1 MKQDLQA
8 DITEPAPF
16 RLDISGLP
24 RGIDNYHVDVRLSTA
39 FRNHLDTITTS
50 LVIRHAT
57 MTPDATRHDV
67 QTQPLREC
75 YADMMTVLIHRTKT
89 EYDITEVSF
98 VQFAIIRQ
106 ILESSRQALD
116 EFIDNLKQRA
126 SELRSHGSGKALP
139 VHEHLRWLS
148 SHYGNI
154 LYTINREI
162 GVALL
167 QSEKRELRD
176 IRRQYCS
183 QDYQRILRILFNPLL
198 MSTSLSAPRLLAD
211 HYFIWSGRGRP
222 EDFMALNQALET
234 LLAASFPALD
244 MKALLR
250 APPGGAQAEFNDA
263 LGGLHA
269 GQAYLG
275 VATDSRH
282 LIEEWFCWLDHE
294 DNMSAVFSPAAGG
307 EADVGPQQ
315 SGFNAWRQQVGARH
329 REREFHRNLLRTLEQ
344 HDALRSLLA
353 SDSLRRFRSNKQL
366 TTLNPELLMQ
376 YLCGQ
381 LSFDQFQ
388 QRMGS
393 SRLSETEAQLLKS
406 TLQENRQQLRRER
419 DALACRVLKAV
430 ARFRRDLKY
439 HRLAHR
445 LFNRLRLL
453 TSGEDIALSQHGGSL
468 YQLPMASEIEQNDS
482 RVAHHT
488 ILKADVR
495 GSTSVI
501 EEMDRKGL
509 NAASFFSL
517 RFFNP
522 INKVLPDYG
531 AEKVFIEG
539 DAIILSFLEYED
551 NPHQWYSVA
560 NACGLARA
568 ILRIVRT
575 NNQHSRLMGLP
586 PLELGIGICHADS
599 GPRYLFDEDKPIMIS
614 SAIGLADRLSSS
626 DRQLRE
632 VIQDEYFN
640 VDVLEVDATSP
651 EQGRKGQ
658 SHLRF
663 NINGILLD
671 EAAFRKLQ
679 TEMSLASFEG
689 EVSGHRHDF
698 FYGRYPDRKGRD
710 RGLLVRRGTIRR
722 WHDQGIRSRSG
733 AQAYY
738 YEVVSNPLI
747 YSLLQDSLQAPGKA
761 AGSF

>member
-1 MKQDLQA
+1 MKLDLLA

-39 FRNHLDTITTS
+39 FCNHLDSITTA
-50 LVIRHAT
+50 LVSRHAT
-57 MTPDATRHDV
+57 MTPDAYRHEV
-67 QTQPLREC
+67 KTQPLREC
-75 YADMMTVLIHRTKT
+75 YADMMTVLFHRTKT
-89 EYDITEVSF
+89 GYNPTEVSF
-98 VQFAIIRQ
+98 VQFAVIRQ
-106 ILESSRQALD
+106 VLESSRQSLD
-116 EFIDNLKQRA
+116 AFIDNLKQRA
-126 SELRSHGSGKALP
+126 SELRLHGSGKALP

-148 SHYGNI
+148 SHYSNI

-162 GVALL
+162 GVVLL

-183 QDYQRILRILFNPLL
+183 QDHQRIPGILFNPLL
-198 MSTSLSAPRLLAD
+198 MTTSLSSSRLLAD
-211 HYFIWSGRGRP
+211 HYFIWSGRGRA

-234 LLAASFPALD
+234 LLAASLPALD

-250 APPGGAQAEFNDA
+250 EPAEGTQTEFNDI
-263 LGGLHA
+263 LGGLRA
-269 GQAYLG
+269 GQSYLG
-275 VATDSRH
+275 TATDSRH
-282 LIEEWFCWLDHE
+282 LIQEWFCWLDHE
-294 DNMSAVFSPAAGG
+294 DNMDPLFSRPAGMQS
-307 EADVGPQQ
+307 EQSEQ
-315 SGFNAWRQQVGARH
+315 SGFSAWRQQLGERH
-329 REREFHRNLLRTLEQ
+329 RQREFQRSLLRTLEQ
-344 HDALRSLLA
+344 HDALRSFLA
-353 SDSLRRFRSNKQL
+353 SDSLRRFRSSNQL
-366 TTLNPELLMQ
+366 TTVNPDLLMQ
-376 YLCGQ
+376 HLCGQ
-381 LSFDQFQ
+381 LSLDQLQ
-388 QRMGS
+388 QRMGG
-393 SRLSETEAQLLKS
+393 SRLSEAETRLLKS

-419 DALACRVLKAV
+419 EALACRVLKAV

-445 LFNRLRLL
+445 LFNRLRIL
-453 TSGEDIALSQHGGSL
+453 TSQEDIALSQHGGSL
-468 YQLPMASEIEQNDS
+468 YQLPIASEIEQNDT
-482 RVAHHT
+482 RVVHHT

-495 GSTSVI
+495 GSTTVI

-560 NACGLARA
+560 HACGLARA

-599 GPRYLFDEDKPIMIS
+599 GPRFLFDEDKPIMIS

-632 VIQDEYFN
+632 LIQDEYFN
-640 VDVLEVDATSP
+640 VDVLEIDETNP

-658 SHLRF
+658 SHLRY
-663 NINGILLD
+663 NIDGILLD

-679 TEMSLASFEG
+679 SEMSLTRFEG
-689 EVSGHRHDF
+689 EIGGRSHDF
-698 FYGRYPDRKGRD
+698 FYGRYPDRNGRD

-722 WHDQGIRSRSG
+722 WHENSIQPPTGS
-733 AQAYY
+733 QAYY
-738 YEVVSNPLI
+738 YEVVSNPLV
-747 YSLLQDSLQAPGKA
+747 YSMLQSSLQAPDKA